1 MTLSDY
7 LKLSFFMLCVAVFV
21 LVLVALGTNIGVAI
35 EFLWEALCLLFGS
48 PILTELSGLPR

>member
-7 LKLSFFMLCVAVFV
+7 MKVSAFTVFVAVFV
-21 LVLVALGTNIGVAI
+21 LVFVALGTNIGVLL
-35 EFLWEALCLLFGS
+35 EFIWEALCLLFGS

>member
-7 LKLSFFMLCVAVFV
+7 LKLSFFTLCVAVFV

-35 EFLWEALCLLFGS
+35 EFLWEAVCLLFGS
-48 PILTELSGLPR
+48 PMLTELSGLPR